1 MGCGDEPTVPS
12 EPADLSQW
20 CDFERPREDCTLDD
34 ALLIEEISDIE
45 QVCSSPCTHARNL
58 SFLNDGTRALGGMQG
73 FVEVERLVV
82 STPDNGPTNLEGLE
96 DLERVSGFLDL
107 SSNRSLQNLEGLNN
121 LKSVGNPDT
130 NSGLLLVDSSVSSL
144 DGLESLEWLQA
155 LEISNSPIDSLA
167 PLEGV
172 EIREG
177 LGITFTEIGSVAGMT
192 FDDTELRAVDISNN
206 DELISIPALEGVRSV
221 SGGVVFQS
229 NPKLSRCDID
239 KFVDGLETKPSAEW
253 IRISGNMP
261 CEP

>member
-1 MGCGDEPTVPS
+1 
-12 EPADLSQW
+12 
-20 CDFERPREDCTLDD
+20 
-34 ALLIEEISDIE
+34 
-45 QVCSSPCTHARNL
+45 
-58 SFLNDGTRALGGMQG
+58 MQG

-96 DLERVSGFLDL
+96 DLERVSRFLDL
-107 SSNRSLQNLEGLNN
+107 SSNRSLQNLQGLTN

-130 NSGLLLVDSSVSSL
+130 NSGLLIVDSSVSSL
-144 DGLESLEWLQA
+144 DGLESLETLQA

-177 LGITFTEIGSVAGMT
+177 LGITFTEVGSVTGIT

-206 DELISIPALEGVRSV
+206 DKLTSIPALEGVRSV

-239 KFVDGLETKPSAEW
+239 AFVDGLETRPSAEW

-261 CEP
+261 CER